1 MQKLRLCGN
10 ARENARVQRR
20 SVGTVLGMASAAVL
34 LTGWIAAPDRQ
45 ASVDTRPPAALET
58 AAVAPAIS
66 PRVIPEPGPEPVEPG
81 PTRSLRVVEGSL
93 GHGHSLSGAL
103 TSRGVAPALVHII
116 ARELSSKFDFRYSKP
131 GDHFRLVQQE
141 DGSIVEFRYSPNE
154 LVSHYLTR
162 EGDGYETRTWEAEQV
177 RQTAR
182 IAGVVN
188 SSLYDAVTQLGEHPQ
203 LAGDFAEIFAWDVD
217 FTHSVRRGDEFSILY
232 ERLYRLLPDG
242 REIYEG
248 PGRIL
253 AAHYDGGDVEHTAVY
268 FEPEEGRGGYYRPD
282 GTSVQRQFLRAPLSF
297 RRVSSGYTLSR
308 LHPILKVR
316 RPHQGIDY
324 AAPTGTP
331 VWAVASGKVVFR
343 GRQGGFGN
351 MVRVRH
357 PNGYV
362 SYYGHLS
369 RFAKGLAVGDTVSQ
383 KQVVGYVGSTGLS
396 TGPHLDFR
404 MKKNGRYVNPSRISS
419 PAGPPIPTEVQE
431 SFHLSAQSLLAQ
443 LDPQPIVV
451 TNEAL

>member
-1 MQKLRLCGN
+1 MEKLRLCGS
-10 ARENARVQRR
+10 AWENARAQRR
-20 SVGTVLGMASAAVL
+20 SVGAVLGIASAAVL
-34 LTGWIAAPDRQ
+34 LTGWIAVPETH
-45 ASVDTRPPAALET
+45 SVEARPPAPLEV
-58 AAVAPAIS
+58 AAVDPAVS
-66 PRVIPEPGPEPVEPG
+66 PRVIPDLAPEEPG
-81 PTRSLRVVEGSL
+81 PTRSLRVVEGEI
-93 GHGHSLSGAL
+93 GRGQSLSGAL
-103 TSRGVAPALVHII
+103 TSRGVPSRVVHVI
-116 ARELSSKFDFRYSKP
+116 ASELSSRFDFRYSKP
-131 GDHFRLVQQE
+131 GDRFRLVQQE

-154 LVSHYLTR
+154 LVSHHLRR
-162 EGDGYETRTWEAEQV
+162 EGDGYETETWEAEQL
-177 RQTAR
+177 RQSAR

-217 FTHSVRRGDEFSILY
+217 FSHSVRRGDEFSILY
-232 ERLYRLLPDG
+232 ERLYRVLPDG
-242 REIYEG
+242 REVYEG

-253 AAHYDGGDVEHTAVY
+253 AAHYEGGDGEHTAVY
-268 FEPEEGRGGYYRPD
+268 FEFEEGRGGYYRPD
-282 GTSVQRQFLRAPLSF
+282 GSSVQRQFLRAPLSF

-331 VWAVASGKVVFR
+331 VWSVASGKVISR
-343 GRQGGFGN
+343 GRMGGFGN
-351 MVRVRH
+351 TVRIRH

-369 RFAKGLAVGDTVSQ
+369 RFAKGLDVGDTVSQ

-404 MKKNGRYVNPSRISS
+404 LKKNGQYVNPSRISS
-419 PAGPPIPTEVQE
+419 PAGPPIPSEAKEAFRV
-431 SFHLSAQSLLAQ
+431 SADGFLAQ
-443 LDPQPIVV
+443 LDPEPIVV

>member
-1 MQKLRLCGN
+1 MEKLKLRGS
-10 ARENARVQRR
+10 AWENARARRR
-20 SVGTVLGMASAAVL
+20 SVGAVLGIASAAVM
-34 LTGWIAAPDRQ
+34 LTGWIAAPERY
-45 ASVDTRPPAALET
+45 SVSAEPPEALEI
-58 AAVAPAIS
+58 AAIAPAS
-66 PRVIPEPGPEPVEPG
+66 APRVIPAPDPEPEQPG
-81 PTRSLRVVEGSL
+81 PTRSLRVVEGKI
-93 GHGHSLSGAL
+93 GRGQSLSGAL
-103 TSRGVAPALVHII
+103 TSQGVASRVVHVI
-116 ARELSSKFDFRYSKP
+116 ATELSSRFDFRYSRP
-131 GDHFRLVQQE
+131 GDRFRLVQQE
-141 DGSIVEFRYSPNE
+141 DGSIVGFRYSPNE
-154 LVSHYLTR
+154 LVSHHLRR
-162 EGDGYETRTWEAEQV
+162 EGDGYETRTWEAEQL
-177 RQTAR
+177 RQSAR

-188 SSLYDAVTQLGEHPQ
+188 SSLYDAVAQLGEHPQ

-217 FTHSVRRGDEFSILY
+217 FSHSVRRGDEFSILY
-232 ERLYRLLPDG
+232 ERLYRVLPDG
-242 REIYEG
+242 REVYEG

-253 AAHYDGGDVEHTAVY
+253 AAHYGGGDGEHTAVY
-268 FEPEEGRGGYYRPD
+268 FELEEGRGGYYRPD
-282 GTSVQRQFLRAPLSF
+282 GSSVQRQFLRAPLSF

-331 VWAVASGKVVFR
+331 VWAVASGKVIHR
-343 GRQGGFGN
+343 GRMGGFGN
-351 MVRVRH
+351 TVRIRH

-369 RFAKGLAVGDTVSQ
+369 RFAKGLHVGDTVSQ

-404 MKKNGRYVNPSRISS
+404 MKKNGKYVNPSRISS
-419 PAGPPIPTEVQE
+419 PAGPPIPSDVKDD
-431 SFHLSAQSLLAQ
+431 FCLSAEGLLAQ